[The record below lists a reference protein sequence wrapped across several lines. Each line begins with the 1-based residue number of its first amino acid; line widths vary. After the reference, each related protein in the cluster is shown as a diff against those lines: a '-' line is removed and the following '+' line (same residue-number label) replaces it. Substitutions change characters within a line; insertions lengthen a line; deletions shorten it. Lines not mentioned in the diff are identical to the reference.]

1 MRRNLIFVLVA
12 TIALLA
18 LSPAAGAAPNPRSH
32 RIPVEQPADLVL
44 TGLCP
49 FTVVLDTVVNGE
61 FAKTHENGVTIT
73 TGRLVVR
80 VTNQETGASKTYNV
94 SGPVRE
100 IPESDTTE
108 IVELLGRSVLT
119 DPSFGVIVTSGRLVV
134 RVDLTTGNFNVLSTR
149 GHVEDVC
156 QTLA

>member
-1 MRRNLIFVLVA
+1 MRRTLFLVTA
-12 TIALLA
+12 IALLA
-18 LSPAAGAAPNPRSH
+18 LAPTASAAPNPRSH
-32 RIPVEQPADLVL
+32 RIPVEQPAHLVL

-61 FAKTHENGVTIT
+61 FAKTHDNGVTII
-73 TGRLVVR
+73 TGRLVVQ

-94 SGPVRE
+94 SGPVR
-100 IPESDTTE
+100 ITPESGTTD
-108 IVELLGRSVLT
+108 IVELLGRSILT
-119 DPSFGVIVTSGRLVV
+119 DPSVGVIISAGRTVV
-134 RVDLTTGNFNVLSTR
+134 RVDLTTGGFTILSTS